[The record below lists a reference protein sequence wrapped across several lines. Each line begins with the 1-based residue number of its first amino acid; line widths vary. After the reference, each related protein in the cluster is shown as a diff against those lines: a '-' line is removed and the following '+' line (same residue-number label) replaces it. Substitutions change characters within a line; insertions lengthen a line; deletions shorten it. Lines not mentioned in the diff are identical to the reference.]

1 MMYLARD
8 PHPRTTAMMGLNDI
22 DAAEIMGILLI
33 AILLVSFVWRLY
45 IGETHDMHG
54 RRPK

>member
-1 MMYLARD
+1 MYLARD
-8 PHPRTTAMMGLNDI
+8 PQPRMTVMMGLNDI

>member
-1 MMYLARD
+1 MMLPRND
-8 PHPRTTAMMGLNDI
+8 PQPRTTVMMGLNDI
-22 DAAEIMGILLI
+22 DAAQIMGIVVI
-33 AILLVSFVWRLY
+33 AVLLVSFVWRLY